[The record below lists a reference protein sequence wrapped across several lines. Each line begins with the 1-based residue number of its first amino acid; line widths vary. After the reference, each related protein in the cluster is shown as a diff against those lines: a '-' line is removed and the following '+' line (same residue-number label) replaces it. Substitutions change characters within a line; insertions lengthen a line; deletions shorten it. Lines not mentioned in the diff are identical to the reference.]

1 MQTLANELAELRRD
15 LDLIQQGQLRH
26 CRNHADVTQAEAVIL
41 QREIQSLEKT
51 IARRDALLREAGP
64 IRRISAHSSL
74 RNY

>member
-41 QREIQSLEKT
+41 QRQSLEKT